1 MTSQLAGAQ
10 KLLDSGD
17 IPGAVRA
24 LRPIAETTPL
34 RDLAQVVRQ
43 LATAV
48 GFEDLAGAAKTLT
61 RKPDDPQALFDF
73 GYGCIDRGISFLAV
87 PALRQALRRVPDSR
101 SLLSEL
107 VSALEGEHRHE
118 EAAALLAERDAVL
131 HAWPERYLLVYNSLL
146 AGDLARAHDS
156 VMRLP
161 PPDDHSWEWAYGR
174 ISGMLHR
181 AELAA
186 GASPLDRRDLRG
198 WHYTLTGGH
207 LAVLSPYGFDAG
219 MNGRYAYVQD
229 SVEQCRR
236 GLGRLALALRGA
248 GREPRTV
255 SLLPGRAQEIL
266 GVAAARV
273 LALPLEPYDP
283 QRTDTVVVAYDLNTV
298 DRDLAESLRYR
309 PDGQIL
315 YEHATCWTGPP
326 AVGADMSGLLC
337 QSVVEPWGP
346 RLRAV
351 DNGVE
356 QLPPDPRPEADIAA
370 EIAEAAGEPDPG
382 DGQTP
387 DEPDEMF
394 GAFVAATASAWA
406 TGPRSH
412 LGSPGPVPS
421 SRFDY

>member
-1 MTSQLAGAQ
+1 MTSELSGAQ
-10 KLLDSGD
+10 KLLESGD

-34 RDLAQVVRQ
+34 RDLAQVVRL

-101 SLLSEL
+101 SLLTEL
-107 VSALEGEHRHE
+107 VSALEGEHRHA

-131 HAWPERYLLVYNSLL
+131 HPWPERYLLVYNSLL

-156 VMRLP
+156 FVRLP
-161 PPDDHSWEWAYGR
+161 PPDDHAWEWAHGR

-186 GASPLDRRDLRG
+186 GATPLDRRDLRG
-198 WHYTLTGGH
+198 WHYVLTGGH
-207 LAVLSPYGFDAG
+207 LATLSPYGFDAG
-219 MNGRYAYVQD
+219 MNGRYAYIQD
-229 SVEQCRR
+229 SVEQCRQ
-236 GLGRLALALRGA
+236 GLDRLALVLRTA
-248 GREPRTV
+248 GRESRTV
-255 SLLPGRAQEIL
+255 SLLPGRAHRIL
-266 GVAAARV
+266 GIAAARV
-273 LALPLEPYDP
+273 LQLPVEPYD
-283 QRTDTVVVAYDLNTV
+283 QLRTDTVIVAYDLNTL

-309 PDGQIL
+309 ADGQVL

-326 AVGADMSGLLC
+326 AVGADVSGLLC

-346 RLRAV
+346 RLGTVGDA
-351 DNGVE
+351 VE
-356 QLPPDPRPEADIAA
+356 QLPPDSRPEAEIAADIAA
-370 EIAEAAGEPDPG
+370 ATGEPDAG

-387 DEPDEMF
+387 ADPDELL
-394 GAFVAATASAWA
+394 GAFVSATASAWA

-421 SRFDY
+421 SRFD